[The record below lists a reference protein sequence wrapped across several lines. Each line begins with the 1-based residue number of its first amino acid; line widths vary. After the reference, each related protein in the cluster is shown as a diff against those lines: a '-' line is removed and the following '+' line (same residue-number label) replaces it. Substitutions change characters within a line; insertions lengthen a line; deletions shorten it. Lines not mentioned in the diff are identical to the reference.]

1 MDMLNRPLTPPDQT
15 GLTNCYEVVGLSVFT
30 VLIGAGVALATWSA
44 DDPSLN
50 NAIDGT
56 ASNWLG
62 YPGAVLA
69 DQLMQFFGL
78 GVLPLMAIPMA
89 WAVRF
94 MGHQGMIRPIRS
106 VFSWFFA
113 CLCASATLSALPAP
127 SSWSTTPARSRSG
140 PCFRST

>member
-1 MDMLNRPLTPPDQT
+1 MAYDPSYDTDDSAVPHAVRVFFKKRL
-15 GLTNCYEVVGLSVFT
+15 YEVVGLAVFT

-106 VFSWFFA
+106 VFSWLFT
-113 CLCASATLSALPAP
+113 CLCASATLAALPAP
-127 SSWSTTPARSRSG
+127 SSWSLASG
-140 PCFRST
+140 LG